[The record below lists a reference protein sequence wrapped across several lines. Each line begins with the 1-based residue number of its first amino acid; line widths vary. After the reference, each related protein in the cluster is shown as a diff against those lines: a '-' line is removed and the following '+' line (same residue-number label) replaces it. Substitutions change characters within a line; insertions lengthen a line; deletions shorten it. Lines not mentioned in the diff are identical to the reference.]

1 MCFGSRGIS
10 PDKPRNKN
18 IYYLKKTSSCSVT
31 MHSFLKGRV
40 YFLSCCSTSCPP
52 PPNGSSH
59 VSPSPACHLFIFFF
73 SFDTA
78 LSHLSTSTHPHPP
91 IPAAWYSG
99 AGTHAPSQI
108 HQLRSECRTTTR
120 VNRGMRGA
128 GREEGGVEEDEGRSA
143 ACRHPSGGPKP

>member
-1 MCFGSRGIS
+1 MS
-10 PDKPRNKN
+10 PDKSRNKY
-18 IYYLKKTSSCSVT
+18 IKKKSSCSVT
-31 MHSFLKGRV
+31 MHSFSKGRV
-40 YFLSCCSTSCPP
+40 YFLSCRSPSSPP
-52 PPNGSSH
+52 PIDPAMSPRVPH
-59 VSPSPACHLFIFFF
+59 VIFFIFFF
-73 SFDTA
+73 PFDTA
-78 LSHLSTSTHPHPP
+78 PSPLPTSTHPHPH

-128 GREEGGVEEDEGRSA
+128 GREEGGVEGDEGRSA